1 MGLNSEDII
10 QEIHEL
16 DALVWE
22 CVKDGR
28 VASAH
33 IARGV
38 GGREVSLAIT
48 KLQEARSW
56 LTLAVVELTP
66 KQPTEGTANE

>member
-1 MGLNSEDII
+1 MNVEDII

-16 DALVWE
+16 DALVHM
-22 CVKDGR
+22 CVQDGR

-33 IARGV
+33 IARGA

-56 LTLAVVELTP
+56 LTLAVVELMP
-66 KQPTEGTANE
+66 KQPTEGTSSE